1 MKCWNISAKF
11 VLISSIKDPAS
22 INTKESI
29 INEYG
34 YSELIP
40 FNENEKI
47 YKIKNEIIIF
57 ETDRELI
64 FYDKLDEKLNGEYFI
79 FLSKHKSESK
89 IPGFYIHAIGNFS
102 NETLFGGKEK
112 ELCYTSAILMKNI
125 FLKIN
130 ENFDERLNKW
140 RIGLEVTHHGPYIEK
155 IPCIFVEIGSSEE
168 NWKNKLAGKTLAK
181 SIFDA
186 ISNMNLSYI
195 PTVGYGGPHYA
206 PAFVSLQKESEYA
219 IGHIM
224 PSYAIENQKIDEEII
239 LKPIQK
245 TKEKV
250 TKVLIDW
257 KGIRSEEKQFI
268 IRILKEKGL
277 ETIKI

>member
-1 MKCWNISAKF
+1 MLEYSAKF

-102 NETLFGGKEK
+102 NEILFGGKEK

-257 KGIRSEEKQFI
+257 KGIRFEEKQFI

>member
-1 MKCWNISAKF
+1 MLEYSAKF

-102 NETLFGGKEK
+102 NEILFGGKEK

-186 ISNMNLSYI
+186 ISNMNLSYT

-206 PAFVSLQKESEYA
+206 PAFVSQQKESEYA